1 MYDLCMTHDP
11 KCMTHFRKN
20 AGIGILNLKK
30 ANTYTKPIISYYYM
44 STMIDRLVVAFIHG
58 RKEKVRGNDYG
69 RIEMRLTLQRRQKYI
84 STGFRC
90 GWDEWDGQRVCN
102 RPDSMEI
109 NNLLSDLMRRL
120 REIEQDLRAR
130 SMLSLDNIQARLEQR
145 SETGSME
152 LEKYFSERIEVRSYG
167 KGRTTGLRYRRAVE
181 ALTHACRVRWLD
193 DFGELQVVKLDKSL
207 KSAGLS
213 EETRWYNYHRHLRAL
228 MSDAVK
234 DGLARRNP
242 YDGGVVHRPNDRYGR
257 ALERCLTMDELQ
269 RVISSDVGNGYLA
282 RARDLFVFQ
291 CYTCMGYSD
300 LREFDKR
307 RIQEIEG
314 RKVYSSRRHKTGE
327 KFTFLLLA
335 EAESIL
341 HKYEWKLP
349 VLSNQKY
356 NTYLKAVAAIAGV
369 DKPISSHWARHT
381 GATILLNAGVP
392 MDVVARI
399 LGHSSSEITRKVYAK
414 LLDETV
420 AREMMRVEKELG
432 K

>member
-1 MYDLCMTHDP
+1 
-11 KCMTHFRKN
+11 
-20 AGIGILNLKK
+20 
-30 ANTYTKPIISYYYM
+30 M
-44 STMIDRLVVAFIHG
+44 STMIDRLAVAFIHG
-58 RKEKVRGNDYG
+58 RKEKGKGRVYG
-69 RIEMRLTLQRRQKYI
+69 RIELRLTMQRKQKYI
-84 STGFRC
+84 STGIRC
-90 GWDEWDGQRVCN
+90 GWDEWDGQRICN
-102 RPDSMEI
+102 RADSNEL
-109 NNLLSDLMRRL
+109 NNLLADLLRGL
-120 REIEQDLRAR
+120 REIEQDLRLR
-130 SMLSLDNIQARLEQR
+130 SKLSLENIQAQLAQR
-145 SETGSME
+145 RETACMDLSR
-152 LEKYFSERIEVRSYG
+152 YFDDRIQVRSYG
-167 KGRTTGLRYRRAVE
+167 KGHTTGLRYRRAVE
-181 ALTHACRVRWLD
+181 ALKDACRVRWLD
-193 DFGELQVVKLDKSL
+193 DFGELQVVKLDEYLRSI
-207 KSAGLS
+207 GLS

-242 YDGGVVHRPNDRYGR
+242 YDGGAVHRPNDRSGR

-269 RVISSDVGNGYLA
+269 RVISSDVGNGYLS

-300 LREFDKR
+300 LQEFDSR
-307 RIQEIEG
+307 RVQEIEG
-314 RKVYSSRRHKTGE
+314 RRVYSSRRHKTGE
-327 KFTFLLLA
+327 KFTFLLLS

-341 HKYEWKLP
+341 DKYGWKLP
-349 VLSNQKY
+349 TISNQKY
-356 NTYLKAVAAIAGV
+356 NTYLKAVAAIAGI